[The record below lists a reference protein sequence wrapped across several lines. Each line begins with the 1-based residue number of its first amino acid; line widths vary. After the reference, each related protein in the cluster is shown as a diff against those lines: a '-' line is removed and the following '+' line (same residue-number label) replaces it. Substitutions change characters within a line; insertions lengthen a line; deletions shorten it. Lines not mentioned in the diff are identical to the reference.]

1 MKRTLWG
8 MPREKAVGASSG
20 HPLGHPHNFSRR
32 ASPAKNRRKGLE
44 RPLTLL
50 LPDPRSRLPLR
61 DERRRTRP
69 CRKNSPVLPAIVHVA
84 FTNGPYLP
92 VTIYP
97 EIQRLPGI
105 LSGRNEQR
113 SRRRCRNA
121 RGNGMRK
128 AAQAASGKRPFPSGR
143 RGGLR
148 SKYMILLFS
157 SLPLGGG
164 QRCPP
169 PSFARMGG
177 KACAHAATGM

>member
-1 MKRTLWG
+1 

-20 HPLGHPHNFSRR
+20 HPLGHPLKFSRR
-32 ASPAKNRRKGLE
+32 ASPLRGKARRPAWKMPAPFFLRLCPPSALASASPAKNRRKGLE
-44 RPLTLL
+44 RPLTLPPPNL
-50 LPDPRSRLPLR
+50 RLPRSRLPLR
-61 DERRRTRP
+61 DERRRTHP

-148 SKYMILLFS
+148 SK
-157 SLPLGGG
+157 
-164 QRCPP
+164 
-169 PSFARMGG
+169 
-177 KACAHAATGM
+177 